1 MIRWNKW
8 TEEYTY
14 TYEWHDGAWRLIHKK
29 SNRPIASWFGKMYS
43 MFSQITRVQFETLE
57 HQIILD
63 EAR

>member
-8 TEEYTY
+8 TRDYTY
-14 TYEWHDGAWRLIHKK
+14 TYEWHDGMWTLIHRK
-29 SNRPIASWFGKMYS
+29 SNRPIVHWVKSWYTKPSYL
-43 MFSQITRVQFETLE
+43 TRVQFETLE